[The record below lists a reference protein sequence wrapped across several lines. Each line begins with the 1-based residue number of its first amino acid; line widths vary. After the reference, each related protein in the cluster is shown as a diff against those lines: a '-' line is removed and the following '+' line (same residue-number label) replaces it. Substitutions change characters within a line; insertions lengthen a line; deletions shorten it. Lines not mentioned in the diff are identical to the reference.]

1 MQPGHKPGGTQK
13 QFSLTLFIS
22 RGPLFLSVKTSG
34 HAISMRIAGHQ
45 HFVYHQTMNARPH
58 TDLAV
63 SRIADAIGEP
73 ARVRM
78 LYSLLDGHA
87 RTSTELAT
95 VAQISPSTAS
105 VHLSRLKAE
114 QLIKVLVQGKH
125 RYYSL
130 YGGEVAGALEALS
143 VLAGGSREKFVP
155 NTPNHLRAA
164 RTCYDH
170 IAGTLGVGLCDR
182 LNALGWLSKSSD
194 KDDAYDLTPKGT
206 KEFAAL
212 GIDVDAARLLR
223 RRFAFACLDW
233 SERRSHLGGA
243 MGAALLHVALKRKW
257 VLQDPDSRS
266 LSVTAFGQR
275 EMLSRFGLQVN
286 G

>member
-1 MQPGHKPGGTQK
+1 MVTSMQVA
-13 QFSLTLFIS
+13 
-22 RGPLFLSVKTSG
+22 R
-34 HAISMRIAGHQ
+34 HQ
-45 HFVYHQTMNARPH
+45 HFVYHQTMNADPH
-58 TDLAV
+58 TDLSV

-87 RTSTELAT
+87 RTSTELAA
-95 VAQISPSTAS
+95 VARVSPSTAS
-105 VHLSRLKAE
+105 VHLHRLKAE

-130 YGGEVAGALEALS
+130 QSGEVAGALEALS

-155 NTPNHLRAA
+155 NTPNYLRAA

-182 LNALGWLSKSSD
+182 MNALGWLSNSSD
-194 KDDAYDLTPKGT
+194 KDDTYNLTPKGT
-206 KEFAAL
+206 REFAAL
-212 GIDVDAARLLR
+212 GIDLDATRLLR

-243 MGAALLHVALKRKW
+243 LAAAVLNLALKRKW
-257 VLQDPDSRS
+257 VVRDPDSRA
-266 LSVTAFGQR
+266 LSVTAFGKR
-275 EMLSRFGLQVN
+275 EMLSRFGLQV